1 MKNTNVAYDFSA
13 FETRPQ
19 EQPRVQPQRAPIK
32 KVAVNPNTR
41 VVAVGMSPLRIVAIL
56 LLIICVSAAMLISR
70 VQLAETINT
79 VNEANEQYKELQA
92 EGVRLNLQLE
102 GTVSLKNAEDYAT
115 NQLGMSKLES
125 GQIEYVTLTQ
135 GNKIEADTQQ
145 GKDWLAAIGEFF
157 TNLLS

>member
-13 FETRPQ
+13 FEARPQ
-19 EQPRVQPQRAPIK
+19 EQPKAQPQRVPIK

-56 LLIICVSAAMLISR
+56 LLIICVAAAMLISR

-79 VNEANEQYKELQA
+79 VNEANDQYKVLQA

-115 NQLGMSKLES
+115 KQLGMSKLDNS
-125 GQIEYVTLTQ
+125 QIEYVTLTQ
-135 GNKIEADTQQ
+135 
-145 GKDWLAAIGEFF
+145 
-157 TNLLS
+157 

>member
-145 GKDWLAAIGEFF
+145 GKDWLTAIGEFF

>member
-13 FETRPQ
+13 FETRPK
-19 EQPRVQPQRAPIK
+19 EQPKAQPQKVQIK

-41 VVAVGMSPLRIVAIL
+41 VVAVGMSPLKIIAVL
-56 LLIICVSAAMLISR
+56 MLVICVSAAMLISC
-70 VQLAETINT
+70 VQLSETINA
-79 VNEANEQYKELQA
+79 VNEANTQYKELEA

-102 GTVSLKNAEDYAT
+102 GSVSLKNAEDYAT
-115 NQLGMSKLES
+115 KQLGMSKMENS
-125 GQIEYVTLTQ
+125 QIEYVTLTQ

-145 GKDWLAAIGEFF
+145 GKDLWTSIGEFF

>member
-92 EGVRLNLQLE
+92 EGVRLNLQLK